1 MALKSKKL
9 GRPPNRELQ
18 ARRRTEILDAAL
30 RLFAEHGYAAADT
43 KTLSDALGVGKGTIY
58 RYFSSK
64 RDLFLATLNRAMDRL
79 DEQIDQAMSLAA
91 DPLDRFLTALVA
103 YLRFFDENPAVV
115 ELLLQERAL
124 FKGAQRPTYFQ
135 RKEANAARHHQMLED
150 LIAAD
155 RLRQVPVER
164 IGEVLGNVIYGTMF
178 TNYFAGRKKPF
189 ESQVEDILDIV
200 FHGILSPSER
210 RKRGARRDLATT

>member
-1 MALKSKKL
+1 MALRSKKL
-9 GRPPNRELQ
+9 GRPPNQALQ

-43 KTLSDALGVGKGTIY
+43 QTLSDALGVGKGTIY

-64 RDLFLATLNRAMDRL
+64 RDLFLATVNRAMDRL
-79 DEQIDQAMSLAA
+79 DEQIDEAMSLAV

-115 ELLLQERAL
+115 ELLIQERAL

-135 RKEANAARHHQMLED
+135 RKEAKAGRRNQMLQE
-150 LIAAD
+150 LIDAD

-178 TNYFAGRKKPF
+178 TNYFAGRRKSF
-189 ESQVEDILDIV
+189 EMQVEDILDIV

-210 RKRGARRDLATT
+210 RARNEHKAT